1 LDDDYA
7 ADEGQP
13 KPSSA
18 GTPFEYALLK
28 DLKPNLASQFVI
40 KDLLPRAALGCCYAQ
55 PGAGKT
61 ALIIDMA
68 LHVAAGREYRGRR
81 VERQPVVFVALE
93 GHSGIHNR
101 MIAAARHLGIEDA
114 PFGVIKAVESF
125 RNPETAA
132 RVAATAKAI
141 REQYGPDG
149 EAFDNPVVV
158 IDTFQAAL
166 GPGGSDCR
174 PEDVSELIENVKKL
188 LIVPGMTVIIIH
200 HSGKDASRGARG
212 WSGLLAA
219 LDFEF
224 EVDRDDDLRTLN
236 ITKMRDASDA
246 QAGFCY
252 VLRAMEL
259 GLNPYGEPVTGVYV
273 EHRADN
279 GKGKQKG
286 KRISPKARAAYEMLW
301 AMIKDSSRSQLLDGG
316 PLRCVLMHH
325 WRDACCHPGVLG
337 QIKDPANR
345 RKKFYAARDELLEK
359 EMITVDCQD
368 DQGDD
373 YNARVYPCREGE

>member
-1 LDDDYA
+1 M
-7 ADEGQP
+7 
-13 KPSSA
+13 SSSVS
-18 GTPFEYALLK
+18 TPFEYALLR
-28 DLKPNLASQFVI
+28 DLEPNLASQFVI

-61 ALIIDMA
+61 AIVVDMV

-81 VERQPVVFVALE
+81 VERQLVVLVALE
-93 GHSGIHNR
+93 GHSGIDNR
-101 MIAAARHLGIEDA
+101 VIAAARHLGIEDA

-125 RNPETAA
+125 RNPDTAA
-132 RVAATAKAI
+132 RVAATAREI
-141 REQYGPDG
+141 RTQYETEG
-149 EAFDNPVVV
+149 EAFDNPVIV

-174 PEDVSELIENVKKL
+174 PEDVSELIENIKKL

-219 LDFEF
+219 LDFEL

-273 EHRADN
+273 EHRADS
-279 GKGKQKG
+279 GKGKRRG
-286 KRISPKARAAYEMLW
+286 NRLGPKARAAYEMLW
-301 AMIKDSSRSQLLDGG
+301 AMIKDSSRSFPLNGG
-316 PLRCVLMHH
+316 PLRCVLMSQ
-325 WRDACCHPGVLG
+325 WRDACCQPGVLG
-337 QIKDPANR
+337 QIKDAGNR
-345 RKKFYAARDELLEK
+345 RKKFHAARDELLEQK
-359 EMITVDCQD
+359 MIKVDGRNEDGED
-368 DQGDD
+368 DNG
-373 YNARVYPCREGE
+373 RVYPSPRESE

>member
-1 LDDDYA
+1 MP
-7 ADEGQP
+7 G
-13 KPSSA
+13 SA

-61 ALIIDMA
+61 AILVDMV

-81 VERQPVVFVALE
+81 VERQPVVFIALE

-101 MIAAARHLGIEDA
+101 VIAGARHLGIEDA

-125 RNPETAA
+125 RNPDTAA

-141 REQYGPDG
+141 TEQYRTQG

-166 GPGGSDCR
+166 GTGGSDCR

-188 LIVPGMTVIIIH
+188 LIVPGITAIIIH

-219 LDFEF
+219 LDFEL

-236 ITKMRDASDA
+236 ITKMRDASDT
-246 QAGFCY
+246 QPGFCY
-252 VLRAMEL
+252 GLQAMQL
-259 GLNPYGEPVTGVYV
+259 GENPYGEPVTAVYV
-273 EHRADN
+273 EHRADS
-279 GKGKQKG
+279 GKGKRG
-286 KRISPKARAAYEMLW
+286 GNRVGPKARAAYEVLW
-301 AMIKDSSRSQLLDGG
+301 AMLKDRSQSQPLDGG
-316 PLRCVLMHH
+316 PLRCVLMHQ
-325 WRDACCHPGVLG
+325 WRDACCQPGMLG

-345 RKKFYAARDELLEK
+345 RKKFYAARDELSEK
-359 EMITVDCQD
+359 GMITVDCQSED
-368 DQGDD
+368 GED
-373 YNARVYPCREGE
+373 YNARVYPSREGE